1 MRHQDIP
8 WALVTGASSGLGIAF
23 ATALAA
29 RHVNL
34 VLTAR
39 RAEPMR
45 QLAADLEARHGV
57 SVVVEPM
64 DLAAPDGASTLRD
77 RLDARGIEPDI
88 LVNNAAFGLSG
99 AFVDNDPEALRKM
112 LQLDIV
118 ALTEL
123 AHIFGQ
129 RMVKRDGGRILLVA
143 SVAAH
148 QPTPLAAAYGAAKAY
163 VLSLGQA
170 LHDELAPEVVVSVL
184 SPGLMET
191 GFFEAAGYQPPASL
205 RRTMLTPA
213 AVAAIGLD
221 ALFAGRPS
229 VVAGRLNRL
238 ILASNR
244 FTSRHFQ
251 AKVTHSISK
260 G

>member
-1 MRHQDIP
+1 MRHQETQ
-8 WALVTGASSGLGIAF
+8 WALVTGASSGLGVAF

-39 RAEPMR
+39 REEPMR
-45 QLAADLEARHGV
+45 RLAADLETRHGV
-57 SVVVEPM
+57 SVVVEAM
-64 DLAAPDGASTLRD
+64 DLAAPDGAGALRD
-77 RLDARGIEPDI
+77 RLDARGIELAI

-99 AFVDNDPEALRKM
+99 AFVDHDPEALRKM

-123 AHIFGQ
+123 SHVFGR
-129 RMVKRDGGRILLVA
+129 RMMERNGGHILLVA
-143 SVAAH
+143 SLAAY
-148 QPTPLAAAYGAAKAY
+148 QPTPLSAAYGAAKAY
-163 VLSLGQA
+163 VLSLGEA
-170 LHDELAPEVVVSVL
+170 LHVELAPKIGVSVL

-191 GFFEAAGYQPPASL
+191 GFFEVAGYQPPASF
-205 RRTMLTPA
+205 RRTMMTPA

-238 ILASNR
+238 IVASNR
-244 FTSRHFQ
+244 FTSRRFQ
-251 AKVTHSISK
+251 AKVTYSLGK

>member
-1 MRHQDIP
+1 MRHQDTQ
-8 WALVTGASSGLGIAF
+8 WALVTGASSGLGV
-23 ATALAA
+23 ALATDLA
-29 RHVNL
+29 GRHVNL

-39 RAEPMR
+39 REAPMR
-45 QLAADLEARHGV
+45 RLAADLAARHGV
-57 SVVVEPM
+57 SVVVEAL
-64 DLAAPDGASTLRD
+64 DLAAPDGAGALRD
-77 RLDARGIEPDI
+77 RLDARGIELAI

-99 AFVDNDPEALRKM
+99 AFVDQDPETLRKM

-123 AHIFGQ
+123 THVFSR
-129 RMVKRDGGRILLVA
+129 RMAARGAGDILLVA

-170 LHDELAPEVVVSVL
+170 LNVELAPTVGVSVL

-191 GFFEAAGYQPPASL
+191 GFFEVAGYQPPASL
-205 RRTMLTPA
+205 RRTMMTPA

-251 AKVTHSISK
+251 AKVTHRLGK